1 MKILL
6 FGNIGSGK
14 TTISKAITNKL
25 DHWEYLAIDDF
36 RRELSDG
43 SLIGDSKA
51 KSIFVKRISHDDSF
65 QLIECTGLGRLGSS
79 VYRRLQKYEGAVI
92 VVILNVS
99 LEDCLE
105 RIKERKWD
113 IPFPENIVRGDTLVK
128 KLDKLYRSNFLF
140 ERWALRKNTTFLQLG
155 NRDESD
161 FRKIMGILEVYTKS
175 DRLTLENKA

>member
-14 TTISKAITNKL
+14 TTVSKKIIENQDT
-25 DHWEYLAIDDF
+25 WQYLAVDDF

-51 KSIFVKRISHDDSF
+51 KSAFVKRISHDDTL

-79 VYRRLQKYEGAVI
+79 VYRRLQKYEGT
-92 VVILNVS
+92 VVVMILKVS

-113 IPFPENIVRGDTLVK
+113 VPFLENIMKADALIK
-128 KLDKLYRSNFLF
+128 KLDKLYHSSFLF
-140 ERWALRKNTTFLQLG
+140 ERWGLRKNTTFLQL
-155 NRDESD
+155 
-161 FRKIMGILEVYTKS
+161 
-175 DRLTLENKA
+175 ENKNPADFKKIKDVLGVYMESCQ